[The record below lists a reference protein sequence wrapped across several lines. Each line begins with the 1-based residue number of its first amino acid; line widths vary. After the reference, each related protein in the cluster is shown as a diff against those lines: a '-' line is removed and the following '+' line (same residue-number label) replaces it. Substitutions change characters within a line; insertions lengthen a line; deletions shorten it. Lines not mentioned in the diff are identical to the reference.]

1 MSAFFILCLG
11 WKKNIM
17 KRTQFFGIFA
27 ILSAIAYLLVVE
39 STESRPDTPN
49 PFHPIVSAASPSFV
63 SSQRVP
69 SRDGALSQSKDIQK
83 GSFNPANRD
92 GEFASG
98 ANAATIDIPSHSP
111 TSTVY
116 STGAKNFER
125 DSGSTKPTH
134 FQNVKNHSGV
144 IQEGGLREITISVPE
159 GAMVPAVFFDAV
171 EKPLVQQKA
180 LDRIVKEFE
189 KNVSV
194 IPQGLTKE
202 EVWEAARK
210 SADERFL
217 TLFGYQAFNQYHIQA
232 AKEALKEKRANSKGP

>member
-1 MSAFFILCLG
+1 
-11 WKKNIM
+11 M
-17 KRTQFFGIFA
+17 KRLLLFGIFA

-49 PFHPIVSAASPSFV
+49 PFHPMVSAASPPFL
-63 SSQRVP
+63 SSHRVP
-69 SRDGALSQSKDIQK
+69 SRDGALSQSQDTQK
-83 GSFNPANRD
+83 GSSNPANRH

-98 ANAATIDIPSHSP
+98 ANAAAIDIPSHSP

-116 STGAKNFER
+116 STGAKKFEH

-134 FQNVKNHSGV
+134 FQNSTAYSGV
-144 IQEGGLREITISVPE
+144 VPGGSLREITISVPE

-171 EKPLVQQKA
+171 EKPLAQQKA
-180 LDRIVKEFE
+180 LDRIAKEFE